1 MRDHSEDAV
10 SPVVG
15 VMLML
20 VVTIIIAAVVSMYAG
35 GMSTG
40 TDKASQVQ
48 IRATYSQSDGLKIE
62 HMGGDAIATSPT
74 SVWVRCSDTFGSASH
89 AMWLVNKTTLVNSQ
103 TAVVGDKG
111 AWEREGGY
119 SGIKSFVAGDTAY
132 VNNPYHT
139 NTFLQPG
146 LGSSVTYKFDDAS
159 NIGKTFFVELTDKD
173 GKMFAKTEV
182 TISS

>member
-1 MRDHSEDAV
+1 MKNFSESAV

-40 TDKASQVQ
+40 TEKASQVQ
-48 IRATYSQSDGLKIE
+48 IRATYSQSEGLKIE
-62 HMGGDAIATSPT
+62 HMGGDAIATGST
-74 SVWVRCSDTFGSASH
+74 TIWVRCSDTFGSATH
-89 AMWLVNKTTLVNSQ
+89 AMWQVNKTTLVNSQ
-103 TAVVGDKG
+103 TG
-111 AWEREGGY
+111 AAGAKDVAWLRDAGY
-119 SGIKSFVAGDTAY
+119 SGVKSFVAGDTVY
-132 VNNPYHT
+132 VNPPYHT

-146 LGSSVTYKFDDAS
+146 VSATYMFDSPS

-173 GKMFAKTEV
+173 GKMFGRTEV